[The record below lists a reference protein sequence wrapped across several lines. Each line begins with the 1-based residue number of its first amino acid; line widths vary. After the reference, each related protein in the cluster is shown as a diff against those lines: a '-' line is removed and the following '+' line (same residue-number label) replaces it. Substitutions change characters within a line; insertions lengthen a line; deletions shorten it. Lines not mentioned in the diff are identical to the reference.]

1 MGMRPPQD
9 DEEEPDSLAFGIA
22 ALDERLNRA
31 ELTFPAETD
40 EIVHALGDPEIPY
53 DPSGHSVA
61 LSEALE
67 QVGKNRFDAEDELLD
82 TLHPV
87 FEERR
92 RSSSNGLLGRLR
104 SLF

>member
-9 DEEEPDSLAFGIA
+9 DDEEPDSLAFGIA
-22 ALDERLNRA
+22 ALDERLDRA
-31 ELTFPAETD
+31 ELAFPADAE
-40 EIVHALGDPEIPY
+40 EIVSALDDPDIPY
-53 DPSGHSVA
+53 DPAGHSVA
-61 LSEALE
+61 LSTALD
-67 QVGKNRFDAEDELLD
+67 QIGQDRFDAEDELLD

-92 RSSSNGLLGRLR
+92 RSAPTGLLDRLR